1 MSSCVVAHSRLARG
15 LEGILKGILKGIITI
30 LAFGAVVCSVEGAPS
45 LPISG
50 RSSLAMSKPVVATQ
64 PGSQTTT
71 VADLVERLSRLR
83 KPEREKTLA
92 KLPPDTRQRIEKGLQ
107 QLDGMG
113 PIEKQEALE
122 RFRAFTTLDSHGKEE
137 IRAALASFKVL
148 PDRRR
153 QVLRSEMNLLHRM
166 SKQQREQ
173 HMAADEFKSRFSV
186 DERSILEKLTL
197 VMRPY

>member
-1 MSSCVVAHSRLARG
+1 MTRPKMCSFEVTRSRFAGRLAG
-15 LEGILKGILKGIITI
+15 LTI
-30 LAFGAVVCSVEGAPS
+30 LAFSTLVVPADGAVTV
-45 LPISG
+45 PISA
-50 RSSLAMSKPVVATQ
+50 RDSLALSTPVVATQ
-64 PGSQTTT
+64 PGSQTATI
-71 VADLVERLSRLR
+71 ADLVEKLSSLR

-122 RFRAFTTLDSHGKEE
+122 RFRAFTTLDSHGKEQ
-137 IRAALASFKVL
+137 IRSAMVSFKTL
-148 PDRRR
+148 PERRR
-153 QVLRSEMNLLHRM
+153 EALRTEMNLLHKM
-166 SKQQREQ
+166 SKSQRDQ
-173 HMAADEFKSRFSV
+173 HMASDEFKSRFSA